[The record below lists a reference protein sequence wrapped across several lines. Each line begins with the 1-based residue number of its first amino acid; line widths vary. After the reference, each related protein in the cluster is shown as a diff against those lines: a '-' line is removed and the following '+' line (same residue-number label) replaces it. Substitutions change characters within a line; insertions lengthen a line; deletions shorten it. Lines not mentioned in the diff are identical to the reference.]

1 MVRRAPA
8 ESRTGALLA
17 IVGKG
22 PAMAKACRVPP
33 GIARRMESVARLLFL
48 LLLLLGQPAL
58 AAGFD
63 ARLVRV
69 LDGDSLI
76 VERLPQKRESELRLE
91 GIDAPERGQPWGPQA
106 RSALRR
112 LVTGQPLRVE
122 VITRDRYGRLVVQLW
137 AGRTDVNLAMVAS
150 GNAWAYRAYNPPRAI
165 LKAEAEAKAAR
176 RGLWSLPPEERIPPA
191 TWRERHP
198 RSD

>member
-1 MVRRAPA
+1 
-8 ESRTGALLA
+8 
-17 IVGKG
+17 
-22 PAMAKACRVPP
+22 MAKACRVAPA
-33 GIARRMESVARLLFL
+33 IARHMGPVMRL
-48 LLLLLGQPAL
+48 LLLLLLFL
-58 AAGFD
+58 AAPVAGTAFD

-69 LDGDSLI
+69 LDGDSLL

-91 GIDAPERGQPWGPQA
+91 GIDAPERGQPWGAQA

-122 VITRDRYGRLVVQLW
+122 VVTRDRYGRLVVRLW

-150 GNAWAYRAYNPPRAI
+150 GNAWAYRAYDPPRAI
-165 LKAEAEAKAAR
+165 LNAETQARAAR
-176 RGLWSLPPEERIPPA
+176 RGLWSLPPDQRIPPA

-198 RSD
+198 RSDP